1 LLSVLST
8 YEVTIRV
15 SEDRCDY
22 SNNFIHPREK
32 VQTLSEWSVA
42 PFLTLVFFFVHKRE
56 ISYNRG
62 EFLTTTAGFAL
73 LHFIRSCLHICQCRG
88 YTKVSSSLY
97 GNCEIKA
104 RCDGSQTVASGGKC
118 RRGSVQPGTSRGYR
132 EIALW
137 LAGRHVAP
145 VNNSLANL
153 YRCFSATMI
162 YLRQEMYPSIYVHF
176 DITFTIGRDSWHLI
190 KRNN

>member
-137 LAGRHVAP
+137 L
-145 VNNSLANL
+145 
-153 YRCFSATMI
+153 
-162 YLRQEMYPSIYVHF
+162 
-176 DITFTIGRDSWHLI
+176 
-190 KRNN
+190 